1 MVEVGNAIVQW
12 IGSVGFPIVM
22 CIILVYYMKQME
34 QTHQNELEQLRST
47 IEQNTIALTKLY
59 EKVEAK

>member
-1 MVEVGNAIVQW
+1 MVEAGNAIVQW
-12 IGSVGFPIVM
+12 ISSVGFPIVM
-22 CIILVYYMKQME
+22 CIVLVHYMKQME

-59 EKVEAK
+59 EKVDAK